1 MIIQRGYLAHVKEMK
16 KAYRA
21 YECSSSEKYEEIAY
35 YYQTAWG
42 LALDHPPHQNEM
54 NYLFCHSLEYSSRE

>member
-35 YYQTAWG
+35 YYKTA
-42 LALDHPPHQNEM
+42 
-54 NYLFCHSLEYSSRE
+54 